1 MENRWAR
8 SPLDQLCMYVAPAE
22 LLNCTR
28 GRAQTAACTEMCT
41 EMYTEMCTI
50 IARIRRLYEPL
61 PLFLQLNYGK
71 EILEAEGRR
80 TGGAEANHT
89 L

>member
-41 EMYTEMCTI
+41 I

-71 EILEAEGRR
+71 EILETEGRR